1 MKKTSKNKNKLGNPA
16 VMLATSE
23 AGQKTISNASENQK
37 AVVQATASVIPF
49 VVKTVIIVGGAM
61 YLYYRFT
68 NRFVSLKENPNYPVS
83 NITNNQAQTKAES
96 IYNAMLGLGNGFE
109 IVKTNIA
116 GLNYNAFIKVYNAF
130 GHRQG
135 SIPFSDKMNMVE
147 WFSDQFDA
155 DELTQLRFL
164 VPNMF

>member
-1 MKKTSKNKNKLGNPA
+1 
-16 VMLATSE
+16 
-23 AGQKTISNASENQK
+23 
-37 AVVQATASVIPF
+37 
-49 VVKTVIIVGGAM
+49 
-61 YLYYRFT
+61 
-68 NRFVSLKENPNYPVS
+68 
-83 NITNNQAQTKAES
+83 
-96 IYNAMLGLGNGFE
+96 MLGFGNGFE